1 MTECNGSSDVI
12 FWMVRAVTKP
22 FVAVT
27 EILSS
32 GVNKGESCKQTI
44 EREEPPAL
52 PASPVMVTLLGV
64 LCKRSD

>member
-12 FWMVRAVTKP
+12 FWMVR
-22 FVAVT
+22 AVT